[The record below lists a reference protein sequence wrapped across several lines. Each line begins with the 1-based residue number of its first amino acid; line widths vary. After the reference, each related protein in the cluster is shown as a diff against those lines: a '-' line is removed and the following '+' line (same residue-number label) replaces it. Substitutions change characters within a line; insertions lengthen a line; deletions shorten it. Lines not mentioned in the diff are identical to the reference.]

1 MQDKGSAE
9 QDASRCAWLFS
20 APCGHRSRSLPHC
33 PILQHHGCAHRSLA
47 PYAEGKQ
54 LWVFLLLSLQ
64 QTMLGTTAIL
74 IKSLGKYA
82 QILTEFYR
90 EPFMFDRCVTEA
102 PRARQLN
109 TDSGVLLC
117 EWPSNVREV
126 TGHRTQW
133 GTEHSEAQKYLC
145 KSQLLSLGHC
155 TSFMKLLELPST

>member
-20 APCGHRSRSLPHC
+20 APRGRRSPSLPQR
-33 PILQHHGCAHRSLA
+33 PILQHHSCAHRSLA
-47 PYAEGKQ
+47 PYPEGKQ

-90 EPFMFDRCVTEA
+90 EPFVVDRCVTEA
-102 PRARQLN
+102 LRARQLN
-109 TDSGVLLC
+109 TASGVLLC

-133 GTEHSEAQKYLC
+133 CTEDTCAKASC
-145 KSQLLSLGHC
+145 S
-155 TSFMKLLELPST
+155 P